1 MGPSWKNPINPPPGQ
16 SSQAAARVPDGKPQS
31 VAKGSRSKEVTAIL
45 ARLDQLTRWERPII
59 SPLEPNPPMT
69 LESPDGVEDS
79 LTADDT
85 QGKDSPKINRRRR
98 RRRKKKSTKGEEKQ
112 AALQYQLALE
122 QQKNQALEEKI
133 QKQTTKTDGLTTEL
147 TKLLNESNVDLH
159 QETPSF
165 DGFLWKLMLGLIQAK
180 LSGDC
185 APFLRTLT
193 ALYNGMTGHEE
204 ETPAMSR
211 SLDLLLVMS
220 GMRDSVADGNLPES
234 IG

>member
-1 MGPSWKNPINPPPGQ
+1 M
-16 SSQAAARVPDGKPQS
+16 
-31 VAKGSRSKEVTAIL
+31 AKGGHSKEATALL
-45 ARLDQLTRWERPII
+45 ARIDKLTRWELPII
-59 SPLEPNPPMT
+59 SPLESNPPMT

-85 QGKDSPKINRRRR
+85 KGEDSPKTSKKRR

-112 AALQYQLALE
+112 AALQYQLVLE
-122 QQKNQALEEKI
+122 QQKNQALEKKI
-133 QKQTTKTDGLTTEL
+133 REQTTKTDGLTTEL
-147 TKLLNESNVDLH
+147 TKLLNESSVDL
-159 QETPSF
+159 QQGTPSF

-180 LSGDC
+180 LSRDC
-185 APFLRTLT
+185 APFLRMIT

-211 SLDLLLVMS
+211 SLDLLLVIS
-220 GMRDSVADGNLPES
+220 GMRDSLADGNLPES

>member
-1 MGPSWKNPINPPPGQ
+1 M
-16 SSQAAARVPDGKPQS
+16 
-31 VAKGSRSKEVTAIL
+31 AKGGLSKEVTDLL

-69 LESPDGVEDS
+69 LELPDGMEDS

-85 QGKDSPKINRRRR
+85 KGEDSPKTNKKRR
-98 RRRKKKSTKGEEKQ
+98 RRRKKKSTKGVEKQ
-112 AALQYQLALE
+112 AALQYQLVLE
-122 QQKNQALEEKI
+122 QQKNQALEKKI
-133 QKQTTKTDGLTTEL
+133 QEQTTKTDGLTTEL
-147 TKLLNESNVDLH
+147 TKLLNESSVDLQ

-220 GMRDSVADGNLPES
+220 GMSCLLYTSPSPRD
-234 IG
+234 